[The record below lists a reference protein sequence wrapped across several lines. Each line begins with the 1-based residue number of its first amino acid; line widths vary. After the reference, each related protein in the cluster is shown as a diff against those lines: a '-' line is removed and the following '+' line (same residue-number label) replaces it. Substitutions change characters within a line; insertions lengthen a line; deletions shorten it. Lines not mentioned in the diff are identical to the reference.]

1 MKHFR
6 LLVFGN
12 AISGYGS
19 YLNMVALNV
28 FVYTVTGSAF
38 AAGIFMAVR
47 LLTSVAAG
55 FVSGRLVSRFD
66 RKALMIGSDLIRS
79 VMLLVLIPLPDT
91 ARLPVLF
98 ALAVAMGACTT
109 LHQVALRSSVPEIVG
124 PEKRLKANG
133 LLVTGRSLAMI
144 AGFASSGL
152 VIAQFGYTAAFAL
165 NGVTFLISAIILA
178 LLPIRTRAAVAP
190 GGIDADGA
198 DGEEAG
204 EKAGDGGPAGKQGDA
219 GRRAT
224 RWASWALLRSLP
236 VMAAMMAVRGADGL
250 GSSSHNVALPV
261 FSDALDP
268 ANPATFMS
276 QFLATWAI
284 GHIVAQ
290 QATSRYADRTG
301 HSFGERAFAIGAV
314 VMSVAFILAFTGL
327 PTVPAVAVALI
338 AGMADG
344 FTEIVYVTKLQETPD
359 AQRGQMFG
367 ISAAVE
373 NGGFGLGMIL
383 CSLTLE
389 FSSPIAVVGLF
400 HGVAIAFC
408 LGFLVFLVR
417 RDRRGSRAGDP
428 AAVPPAP
435 DGAVSEPAPVATGPG
450 APAVEA
456 AAAGQA
462 TADTPATATTDT
474 AATTDTRA
482 AATGTTAAEPSDA
495 GPAAARP
502 AEGDRA

>member
-28 FVYTVTGSAF
+28 FVYQVTGSAF
-38 AAGIFMAVR
+38 AAGLFMAVR

-66 RKALMIGSDLIRS
+66 RKALMIGSDLVRS

-165 NGVTFLISAIILA
+165 NGVTFLVSAVILA
-178 LLPIRTRAAVAP
+178 LLPIRTRSAVAP
-190 GGIDADGA
+190 GASGDTGDTGAAESGDGA
-198 DGEEAG
+198 VARKED
-204 EKAGDGGPAGKQGDA
+204 DA
-219 GRRAT
+219 GRAAG
-224 RWASWALLRSLP
+224 RWVSWALLRSLP

-301 HSFGERAFAIGAV
+301 HSFGEKAFAVGAV
-314 VMSVAFILAFTGL
+314 VMSVAFILAFAGL

-389 FSSPIAVVGLF
+389 FYSPIAVVGLF

-408 LGFLVFLVR
+408 LGFLAFLA
-417 RDRRGSRAGDP
+417 RRGRRGTP
-428 AAVPPAP
+428 AAEPPGSEPSAP
-435 DGAVSEPAPVATGPG
+435 GEAVSEPAPVAAAPG
-450 APAVEA
+450 AAGVEA
-456 AAAGQA
+456 AAAE
-462 TADTPATATTDT
+462 
-474 AATTDTRA
+474 R
-482 AATGTTAAEPSDA
+482 AATGPGDAATES
-495 GPAAARP
+495 GAAR
-502 AEGDRA
+502 AAKGDEA